1 MGCEHVVVKP
11 LCSARAGFQD
21 NLWKAVVDSVDPR
34 DIGSSVFEHS
44 ISGTGGVDVCSLS
57 HINIVIELEI
67 PHTVLHYE
75 TVHDTIQTRPHN
87 WMSEVKLMPSLFDHA
102 SPVALEEGIFWQF
115 TGDDAVNSNNFWFQ
129 PKARNHTSSFDL

>member
-1 MGCEHVVVKP
+1 
-11 LCSARAGFQD
+11 
-21 NLWKAVVDSVDPR
+21 
-34 DIGSSVFEHS
+34 
-44 ISGTGGVDVCSLS
+44 
-57 HINIVIELEI
+57 
-67 PHTVLHYE
+67 HTVLHYE

-129 PKARNHTSSFDL
+129 PKARNHSSSFDLFQQSLKTIWETDFRRFPSSNRAPPASVIGVPSSVNTEVFCSVFD